1 MSATTQTT
9 VPLPEL
15 IDWLRD
21 QQVEFELHEH
31 ATTYTARATARA
43 EGVSPETFAKT
54 IGVAAEDGRR
64 FLLVL
69 DATDHV
75 DLARARHLLNVPK
88 LRLLHE
94 DELAELATSC
104 EVGAI
109 PPVPLWGIPIYA
121 DYAVR
126 SDPEISFAAG
136 THDHSVRVDREGWE
150 RAAGVLYGD
159 LAVPEDGRPLWARS

>member
-1 MSATTQTT
+1 MSATTHTT

-15 IDWLRD
+15 IDWLRGH
-21 QQVEFELHEH
+21 QVEFELHEH

-54 IGVAAEDGRR
+54 VGVAAEDGRR
-64 FLLVL
+64 FLLVI

-75 DLARARHLLNVPK
+75 DLSRARRVLDVPR
-88 LRLLHE
+88 LRLLRE
-94 DELAELATSC
+94 DELATLAPSC
-104 EVGAI
+104 DVGAI
-109 PPVPLWGIPIYA
+109 PPIPLWGVPIHA

-126 SDPEISFAAG
+126 ADPEISFPAG
-136 THDHSVRVDREGWE
+136 THEHAVRVDRESWE
-150 RAAGVLYGD
+150 RAAGVAYGD